1 MEDRGGFE
9 EDGSMEDAMAEQEE
23 LESRVMSA
31 LALQES
37 RERRETKLQVEIESV
52 IECPVCYA
60 IPRQLPIPC
69 CPAGHILCQLCRA
82 RVLHCPTCR
91 RQLEDNTSSLA
102 AALIEKVKHKCKFW
116 ERGCQ
121 HRSLLV
127 DLVSHEAGCLERTIH
142 CPAPNG
148 CDEVVQLKGFHQ
160 HAVRNQCSVAI
171 RRPTKFNL
179 SKGWLRWDG
188 TSLRK
193 NEEFNLRE
201 DLAWSFFHTAK
212 FDNNFYFSAQYFAA
226 EQLFLFYVMVMGG
239 VDLAEQFTAHI
250 ALTSKENRVR
260 LMFSGPLLPLDR
272 VPATEEAL
280 MASTSCFTVHYRAMR
295 PLLSVTEV
303 GENRNVCWSVDFLAE
318 VDLLKKSEEAICPM
332 SQ

>member
-1 MEDRGGFE
+1 MEARAEME
-9 EDGSMEDAMAEQEE
+9 EGSMEDEMAEQEE
-23 LESRVMSA
+23 LESRVMTV
-31 LALQES
+31 LALQDTTDQ
-37 RERRETKLQVEIESV
+37 RETRLQTEIESV
-52 IECPVCYA
+52 VECPVCYV

-69 CPAGHILCQLCRA
+69 CPAGHILCQTCRA

-102 AALIEKVKHKCKFW
+102 AALIEKVKHKCKYW

-121 HRSLLV
+121 HRALLG
-127 DLVSHEAGCLERTIH
+127 DLVGHEAACPERTIH

-148 CDEVVQLKGFHQ
+148 CDEVVQLKKFHE
-160 HAVRNQCSVAI
+160 HVVRNQCSVAI
-171 RRPTKFNL
+171 RQPTKFNL

-193 NEEFNLRE
+193 AEEFNLRE
-201 DLAWSFFHTAK
+201 DLAWSFFHVTK
-212 FDNNFYFSAQYFAA
+212 FENNFYFSAQYFAS

-239 VDLAEQFTAHI
+239 ADTAERFTA
-250 ALTSKENRVR
+250 RVR
-260 LMFSGPLLPLDR
+260 LVSREARVKLMFEGPVLPLDR

-295 PLLSVTEV
+295 PILSVTEV
-303 GENRNVCWSVDFLAE
+303 GENRNISWSVDFLAE
-318 VDLLKKSEEAICPM
+318 VDLIKKPEDEICLM
-332 SQ
+332 NQ